1 MIIPENFFMYI
12 NIFIGFLYLALV
24 IIGFIKGFIYE
35 VVSLI
40 YTALALVAAYFAS
53 PVLASLFPIIDITKF
68 NDDLKLVEKFVDLNP
83 LINTIIY
90 FLLIFIFLKVVYIIL
105 SIALKAF
112 NKIPVLG
119 TLNKF
124 LGALFGVLN
133 ATLIT
138 LAISM
143 LLTLP
148 LFSNGKQVKENTV
161 LKYVDTYSTK
171 AINYLVD
178 NINLDQLTERFKD
191 FDVEKARED
200 FKQFIIEYE

>member
-1 MIIPENFFMYI
+1 MYI